1 MSTDMREA
9 PLLPS
14 QVPKQPVTPPPE
26 EHTRLRRWVED
37 CWSLT
42 QTSRDWAIADRKMY
56 DGDQL
61 SAAVK
66 RALRRRKQP
75 EVVDNLIRP
84 AVNGLLGVLD
94 QSRTDP
100 IAYPRNGEAD
110 QAAADVASKALRFAA
125 DEGKFDKHKSSAAKE
140 YFTKSTACILIEGS
154 PDGPVTYTPIPYDE
168 LIYDP
173 HSKRLDFE
181 DARYIGTQKWFYA
194 DDVKALYPEAWERLG
209 DPVNVGALGGVMALT
224 DKPEDATRWVDR
236 KARRLLVVELYHRD
250 GGQWQRTVYC
260 AAGVLEQGTSPYVDD
275 KGRTLCPFEAV
286 SYEIDQDNTRYSHV
300 RDMVSLQHSVNARK
314 SRLGHLTNTRQIQPI
329 GEGTQMVDVDVAR
342 AEAAKAD
349 GVIPPGYQIVPTADL
364 AAGQAQLLQDDR
376 GQLQRMGPTPAVLGR
391 QEGSSQSGRARLVLQ
406 QAGMTELAPALAGI
420 EDLEN
425 RCYRQTWFRMRQFW
439 NAPKWI
445 RVTDDLRAPKFLQ
458 VNEVEGYDIVP
469 QPVMG
474 PDGQPQADDFGQP
487 AVQMVQQP
495 RVKNRLA
502 EMDLDIIVDS
512 VPDTATLEQETF
524 AELVKLTGGNLAV
537 ALTPEFELMIEI
549 SPLTDK
555 TRILEKIRDF
565 REKRDQAQ
573 AQQAQQQQ
581 QIAEQG
587 MQVELAAK
595 QAKTALDGA
604 KAEGQQITNARDAFA
619 LGTIMGGEPQAA

>member
-1 MSTDMREA
+1 MRDA
-9 PLLPS
+9 MFLPS
-14 QVPKQPVTPPPE
+14 QVPKAPVQLPGE
-26 EHTRLRRWVED
+26 EHARLRKWVED
-37 CWSLT
+37 FWSLT
-42 QTSRDWAIADRKMY
+42 QVSRDWAKADRKMY

-61 SAAVK
+61 SATVK
-66 RALRRRKQP
+66 RTLRLRGQP

-110 QAAADVASKALRFAA
+110 QAAADVASKALRYAA
-125 DEGKFDKHKSSAAKE
+125 DEGNFDKHRATVAKE
-140 YFTKSTACILIEGS
+140 YFTKSTGAVLIEGE
-154 PDGPVTYTPIPYDE
+154 PDGPVSFVTIPYDE

-173 HSKRLDFE
+173 HSKMLDFS
-181 DARYIGTQKWFYA
+181 DARYMGIQKWFYA
-194 DDVKALYPEAWERLG
+194 EDVKAIYPDAWEQLG
-209 DPVNVGALGGVMALT
+209 DPINVGAMGGVNALD
-224 DKPEDATRWVDR
+224 DKPQDASRWVDR
-236 KARRLLVVELYHRD
+236 KARRMLVVELYHKDR
-250 GGQWQRTVYC
+250 GQWMRTVYC
-260 AAGVLEQGTSPYVDD
+260 AAGTLEQGVSGYVDD
-275 KGRTLCPFEAV
+275 KGRTLCAIEAV
-286 SYEIDQDNTRYSHV
+286 SYEIDQDNVRYSHV

-314 SRLGHLTNTRQIQPI
+314 SRLGHLTNTRQLQPI
-329 GEGTQMVDVDVAR
+329 GEGTQMVDADVAR

-425 RCYRQTWFRMRQFW
+425 RCYRQTWYRMRQFW
-439 NAPKWI
+439 TAPKWV
-445 RVTDDLRAPKFLQ
+445 RVTDDVRAPKFLQ
-458 VNEVEGYDIVP
+458 VNEIEGYDVVP

-474 PDGQPQADDFGQP
+474 PDGQPQADEFGQP
-487 AVQMVQQP
+487 AMQMVQQP

-502 EMDLDIIVDS
+502 EMDLDIIVDAI
-512 VPDTATLEQETF
+512 PETATLEQETF

-555 TRILEKIRDF
+555 MRILEKIRDF

-573 AQQAQQQQ
+573 QQQAQQQAQ
-581 QIAEQG
+581 VAEQQMQIG
-587 MQVELAAK
+587 MATQ
-595 QAKTALDGA
+595 QAKASLDTA
-604 KAEGQQITNARDAFA
+604 KAEGQQITNAHDAFA